1 MTAPRPAE
9 LLSGGADRQPRRPPR
24 AALVLLAVVAAVVAA
39 GAAVVALG
47 LSGGPTAEALPR
59 PELAV
64 LDDGIG
70 VTTSG
75 VIVLSVELR
84 DRAAGLTVRSAALT
98 AAPVLQP
105 ASVNAPARV
114 RPGGTARLVAIVQ
127 PDCRALGS
135 GEEGELDATLV
146 VGVTDASGRDSDLRL
161 DLGADRVLRARLRGL
176 CADRGS
182 AQGSPN
188 VEFLTAGY
196 DRVEAGIGVGASD
209 GGAGGAGADGIEV
222 RAVDAPGLRFTSLG
236 APLPVRVAA
245 GAGATLRVAVT
256 VADCAAVRRPAAGSD
271 PDAHVW
277 GAPELEVVRADGT
290 VTRVRPDPAA
300 VSELYSTAVRRVVE
314 NACDGPPR

>member
-9 LLSGGADRQPRRPPR
+9 LLSGGADREPLRPPR
-24 AALVLLAVVAAVVAA
+24 AALVLLAVVAAVIATGV
-39 GAAVVALG
+39 AVVALG
-47 LSGGPTAEALPR
+47 LLPGPSADGPR

-84 DRAAGLTVRSAALT
+84 DRAAGLTVRSAELT

-127 PDCRALGS
+127 PDCRALGP
-135 GEEGELDATLV
+135 GEEGKLDATLV
-146 VGVTDASGRDSDLRL
+146 VGVTDASGRESDLRL
-161 DLGADRVLRARLRGL
+161 DLGADRVLRGRLRGL
-176 CADRGS
+176 CADGGS
-182 AQGSPN
+182 AQAGAN

-209 GGAGGAGADGIEV
+209 GGDGAGAGIEV
-222 RAVDAPGLRFTSLG
+222 RAVEAPGLRFTSLG

-256 VADCAAVRRPAAGSD
+256 VADCAAVLRPAAGSD

-277 GAPELEVVRADGT
+277 GAPELEVVRADDT

-300 VSELYSTAVRRVVE
+300 VSELYSTAVRRIVE
-314 NACDGPPR
+314 NGCDGPPR